1 MTALA
6 ALLSAESA
14 AVLARDNRGDGPG
27 QRGAHGTVFAAAP
40 PPTSNAGGWRSREEE
55 FADQGTELLS
65 QLERALLA
73 EARARPDACVLALVK
88 AAVLL
93 GEPAGAS
100 GTAECTPREPEVFV
114 EEAIA
119 RSLAHLED
127 TLLLR
132 ARAVCAPDENGDA
145 SREAIVRADQ
155 ALRPADAP
163 QPSVGV
169 KTGMPTTPLKR
180 PSSAPLVRMPA
191 PDGGSDLRIRQRA
204 YDDRRAG
211 RVRTPQHAVVRP
223 APKVFDANATCN
235 HCFKP
240 VRVRRDVNGRLQ
252 PQLSNRLARMSVP
265 TFLGLPLV
273 RAATLHLQPAQTL
286 NPSIDKCL
294 ALKQRRE

>member
-1 MTALA
+1 MNALA
-6 ALLSAESA
+6 ALSAAESA
-14 AVLARDNRGDGPG
+14 LAHDNLGNGPC
-27 QRGAHGTVFAAAP
+27 QLGAHGPAFAKAPPQNSDELVFA
-40 PPTSNAGGWRSREEE
+40 G
-55 FADQGTELLS
+55 QGTDLLS
-65 QLERALLA
+65 KLEEALLD
-73 EARARPDACVLALVK
+73 EARARPGACGLALGK
-88 AAVLL
+88 AVELL
-93 GEPAGAS
+93 GEQACAGGS
-100 GTAECTPREPEVFV
+100 AESTLREPEVFV
-114 EEAIA
+114 EEALA

-132 ARAVCAPDENGDA
+132 ARAARASDRGGAA

-169 KTGMPTTPLKR
+169 KTGMPATPLKR